1 MFQSPTWVVGS
12 GIKLDFIS
20 TNREGEVRT
29 LTNVQKIG
37 NNYKPSVFDKIYFI
51 LFLL

>member
-20 TNREGEVRT
+20 MDRESRVRT
-29 LTNVQKIG
+29 LTKVQKIA
-37 NNYKPSVFDKIYFI
+37 NNYKPSV
-51 LFLL
+51 